1 MSRVRWLID
10 GYNVIRQDPESQR
23 AERLADRRGTGPGG
37 LEAARAAL
45 VRRVVEAHRRSGDP
59 FTIVFDGVRGHP
71 APDRAGGRPG
81 HRPGNR
87 PGNRI
92 EIVFSRSPE
101 TADDVLIRLAGRYR
115 EGGIVVT
122 SDRTIQSAA
131 RRARALVVTSEQFL
145 DALDQAAG
153 DDEEDD
159 GTDEAENRRRQG
171 SREAR
176 ATARALR
183 RLAVGSPGSNPGPE

>member
-23 AERLADRRGTGPGG
+23 AERLADRRGAGPGA

-45 VRRVVEAHRRSGDP
+45 VRRIVEAQRRSGDP

-71 APDRAGGRPG
+71 APDRTGVRPG
-81 HRPGNR
+81 S
-87 PGNRI
+87 RI

-145 DALDQAAG
+145 DALDPAAA
-153 DDEEDD
+153 DDEEDEGID
-159 GTDEAENRRRQG
+159 DEGADRRRQPSREG

-176 ATARALR
+176 ATARALW
-183 RLAVGSPGSNPGPE
+183 RLAVGSPGSDPGPE